1 MNATFLLPPL
11 LFGVHPLD
19 ERHFSPASSTF
30 GVHPLDEHYFSP
42 ASSAFWLSSSPPN
55 SSSSNLPIDFPK

>member
-1 MNATFLLPPL
+1 MKTTFLLSPL

-30 GVHPLDEHYFSP
+30 GFHSLDEHYFSP
-42 ASSAFWLSSSPPN
+42 ASSAFWFSSSPPI